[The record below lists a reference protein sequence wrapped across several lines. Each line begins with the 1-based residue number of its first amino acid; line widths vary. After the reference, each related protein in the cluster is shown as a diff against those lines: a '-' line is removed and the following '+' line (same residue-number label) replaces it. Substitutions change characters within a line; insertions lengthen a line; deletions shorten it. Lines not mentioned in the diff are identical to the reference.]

1 MLNQPYN
8 TVARRNNRLEIGIT
22 ITTGSA
28 NEGKCHALCNKQTPA
43 VGVKRRVR
51 PADRLM
57 AAACGGV
64 NLNSG
69 TPRAST
75 HCKISHCV

>member
-1 MLNQPYN
+1 MYAYVLCVRAESFTCAVSAAQL
-8 TVARRNNRLEIGIT
+8 TAARRNSRLEIGIS
-22 ITTGSA
+22 IATGSA

-57 AAACGGV
+57 AAACG
-64 NLNSG
+64 
-69 TPRAST
+69 R
-75 HCKISHCV
+75 